1 MFIILCSCKE
11 SKASY
16 EEPKFNKID
25 YHLLKTFNAEN
36 AKFSLL
42 FFSGAYFNS
51 KVVVHNGHVLESEDS
66 IITSNCG
73 PFAKIFKIKKSCKT
87 SVLDPERNY
96 FLELNADSVM
106 KYKFI
111 YISREVMTDSLTVLY
126 RNNHLPV
133 KWLGIIHPFFDC
145 LIED

>member
-1 MFIILCSCKE
+1 MNKIFPCLVFIILCSCKE

-25 YHLLKTFNAEN
+25 FHYLKIFKAEN
-36 AKFSLL
+36 ENFSLL
-42 FFSGAYFNS
+42 FFGGAYFNAT
-51 KVVVHNGHVLESEDS
+51 VVVRNCHELEPEDS
-66 IITSNCG
+66 LQSSKCG

-87 SVLDPERNY
+87 SVLDPERNH

-111 YISREVMTDSLTVLY
+111 YISRDVRTDSLTVIF

-133 KWLGIIHPFFDC
+133 K
-145 LIED
+145 

>member
-1 MFIILCSCKE
+1 MHKIFPCLVFIILCSCKE
-11 SKASY
+11 SKVSY

-42 FFSGAYFNS
+42 FFSGAYFNF
-51 KVVVHNGHVLESEDS
+51 KVVVQNGHVLESEDS
-66 IITSNCG
+66 LQTSNCG

-87 SVLDPERNY
+87 SVLDPERSCY
-96 FLELNADSVM
+96 LELNTDSVK

-126 RNNHLPV
+126 RNNHFPV
-133 KWLGIIHPFFDC
+133 R
-145 LIED
+145 